1 MLALTAAAEPPH
13 VALTEVPDPAPL
25 PPEALVT
32 VSAFSL
38 NRGESKRLATM
49 EPGAVTGWDVAGVVE
64 QPAADGSGPPAGTRV
79 VGLVNPGAWAQRAAV
94 PTDALAPLP
103 DAVSFAQA
111 ATLPVAGLTA
121 LLALQ
126 IGGLPLGRRV
136 LVTGANGGV
145 GRFAVQ
151 LAALSQAHVTALVRD
166 PAQAPALHALG
177 ADAVVTELAGEYD
190 LVVEGVGGA
199 TLASAIR
206 HVAPVGMIV
215 SFASTTTQETSF
227 PTRELF
233 GRAPGATL
241 RGLLVFPELRRE
253 AGSGAAN
260 LARLARLVAD
270 GKLDCSIQREASW
283 REAGEHVQALLH
295 RTVAGKIVL
304 HVD

>member
-1 MLALTAAAEPPH
+1 
-13 VALTEVPDPAPL
+13 
-25 PPEALVT
+25 
-32 VSAFSL
+32 
-38 NRGESKRLATM
+38 
-49 EPGAVTGWDVAGVVE
+49 
-64 QPAADGSGPPAGTRV
+64 
-79 VGLVNPGAWAQRAAV
+79 
-94 PTDALAPLP
+94 
-103 DAVSFAQA
+103 
-111 ATLPVAGLTA
+111 
-121 LLALQ
+121 
-126 IGGLPLGRRV
+126 
-136 LVTGANGGV
+136 
-145 GRFAVQ
+145 
-151 LAALSQAHVTALVRD
+151 
-166 PAQAPALHALG
+166 
-177 ADAVVTELAGEYD
+177 
-190 LVVEGVGGA
+190 
-199 TLASAIR
+199 
-206 HVAPVGMIV
+206 MIV